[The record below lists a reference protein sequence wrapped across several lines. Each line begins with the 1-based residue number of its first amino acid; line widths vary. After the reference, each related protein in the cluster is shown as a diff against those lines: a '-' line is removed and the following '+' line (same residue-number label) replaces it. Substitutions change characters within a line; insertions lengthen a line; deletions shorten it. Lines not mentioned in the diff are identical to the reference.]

1 MTRLVRG
8 AWSRRGALTTLV
20 LMTAVVVGGAVG
32 VLGFAAAA
40 GTSRLLAAPLLLLGA
55 VAVPSIGAELAAAR
69 REEIGLARLRGI
81 HGARLWRF
89 LLLEPLGAIVV
100 GTALG
105 VLLGAVVTVAST
117 SWWLGDAAEPLDR
130 TAVLTALGTA
140 LGGLVIV
147 VVSSVAALRE
157 PLAVQVATRQRPR
170 RATTVAVFLSVLVIV
185 GAGVAAYRSRAGTT
199 DDPDTLVLLGPALV
213 GLALGQVAIWL
224 LRLGAR
230 IATGTTGGRGI
241 APFLATRRLAR
252 ADDLVTPLRLV
263 VAAAVVATLATTGA
277 AAVDDWT
284 DTESRIA
291 AAGPTVVPV
300 DGGARGAL
308 ALTRELDPQGEHL
321 MATAVVPNLD
331 RLAERR
337 AYVDAGRFASV
348 VGDFYD
354 DTPVADAA
362 RSVPDLA
369 ADLPDLALRGD
380 TLTVDARVLE
390 KGSGSTRAL
399 GLEVVYVGN
408 DDSRQSATLALPLG
422 SEGATATRTVRLR
435 GCADGCELAGM
446 SVRRIYREGTNVFNL
461 DPEPYVV
468 LLERVVVGDRD
479 LTDVTWKPDEG
490 SISANEN
497 NRFFD
502 DLVDPLRRI
511 SANRPDGLEVAPL
524 PEGPT
529 TLVLT
534 ASEVPV
540 RLLSA
545 DLEDPVPLDL
555 GSDER
560 RAEPLGSYAA
570 LPLVGSVGVLT
581 DLTASSVAS
590 RPTVPSA
597 QSGVVVAA
605 DTPDELLDRL
615 VAATGTDP
623 RSLDDLRDEIGTTA
637 GADQAHAY
645 VLMAGACV
653 LVALLALAAGV
664 ARHLRSYRHD
674 VAALRVLG
682 VGVATA
688 RRAGRAELA
697 SLAVLVLLTVAV
709 GGWVAVEL
717 LLGGLPLV
725 TPPPAAQLLDTS
737 PRTLALVVP
746 AVLAAVAVLAVGGRA
761 RVVRDATTRP
771 SLLRDEE
778 RR

>member
-100 GTALG
+100 GTVLG

-117 SWWLGDAAEPLDR
+117 SLWLGDAADPLDR
-130 TAVLTALGTA
+130 AAVLTALGTA
-140 LGGLVIV
+140 LGGLAIV

-199 DDPDTLVLLGPALV
+199 DDPDALVLLGPALV

-230 IATGTTGGRGI
+230 VATGTTGGRGI
-241 APFLATRRLAR
+241 AQFLATRRLAR

-263 VAAAVVATLATTGA
+263 VAAAVVATLAATGA

-291 AAGPTVVPV
+291 ATGPTVVPV

-308 ALTRELDPQGEHL
+308 ALTRELDPEGDHL

-337 AYVDAGRFASV
+337 GYVDAGRFASV
-348 VGDFYD
+348 VGGFYD
-354 DTPVADAA
+354 GTPVATAA
-362 RSVPDLA
+362 RAVPDLA

-390 KGSGSTRAL
+390 KESGSSR
-399 GLEVVYVGN
+399 GINLEVVYVGN
-408 DDSRQSATLALPLG
+408 DDSRQSATLDLPLG
-422 SEGATATRTVRLR
+422 GAGARASRTVRLR
-435 GCADGCELAGM
+435 GCEDGCELAGM
-446 SVRRIYREGTNVFNL
+446 SVRRLYGEGTNVFNF
-461 DPEPYVV
+461 DPEPFVV
-468 LLERVVVGDRD
+468 LLERVAVGDRD
-479 LTDVTWKPDEG
+479 LTDLTWKPDEG

-511 SANRPDGLEVAPL
+511 TANRPDGLEVAPL

-534 ASEVPV
+534 ASELPV

-560 RAEPLGSYAA
+560 RAEQLGSYAA

-581 DLTASSVAS
+581 DLSASSVAS

-623 RSLDDLRDEIGTTA
+623 RSLDDLRDEIGTAA

-645 VLMAGACV
+645 VLMAAACV

-664 ARHLRSYRHD
+664 ARHQRSYRHD

-682 VGVATA
+682 IGVATA

-709 GGWVAVEL
+709 GGWMAVEL

-725 TPPPAAQLLDTS
+725 TPPPAAQPLDTS
-737 PRTLALVVP
+737 PRTLAFVVP

>member
-213 GLALGQVAIWL
+213 GLALGQAAIWL

-511 SANRPDGLEVAPL
+511 TANRPDGLEVAPL

>member
-81 HGARLWRF
+81 QGARLWRF

-117 SWWLGDAAEPLDR
+117 SWWLGDAADPLDR
-130 TAVLTALGTA
+130 AAVLTALGTA

-147 VVSSVAALRE
+147 VVSCVAALRE

-199 DDPDTLVLLGPALV
+199 DDTDTLVLLGPALV
-213 GLALGQVAIWL
+213 GLALGQAAIWL

-511 SANRPDGLEVAPL
+511 TANRPDGLEVAPL